1 MCQDRDCPTGKA
13 PHLANGPGKPAAR
26 RQHCSSLGP
35 IHAHP
40 TPPQVE
46 HLQGGH
52 YRGILS
58 PLLGIAKDEGIR
70 GFWKGNGANVLRII
84 PTSAVRF
91 YSFES
96 YKKLLRQLLRK
107 EDLQTV
113 KHTSLFPPPI
123 WSSSAMC
130 CHSLQWS
137 ARLNKQRELL
147 VASACAGTTAAVVAF
162 PIDFVRT
169 RLTAQTSSNKYYQ
182 GVVNAVVSIYRHEGP
197 LGFYKGIVP
206 SILNTA
212 PYIAINFTTYE
223 KLKNALGHAPG
234 PLLSLSMGAAAG
246 TLATTLV
253 YPLDLIRKR
262 IIVQGMGGKERTYQ
276 GMRDAVK
283 KIMVHEGLRGFYR
296 GLVVTYL
303 KVVPSTAV
311 TWCVVELF
319 KSFQF
324 F

>member
-58 PLLGIAKDEGIR
+58 PLLGIAKDEVLLSLAARSQLLTRKSCPKRAFGGFGKATAQMCCASSPLRLCASTLLKAIR
-70 GFWKGNGANVLRII
+70 RSPLLLLLGCALCSLAHRLFFFFFFGSRSNH
-84 PTSAVRF
+84 T
-91 YSFES
+91 
-96 YKKLLRQLLRK
+96 KLLRQLLRK

-169 RLTAQTSSNKYYQ
+169 RLTAQTSSNK
-182 GVVNAVVSIYRHEGP
+182 
-197 LGFYKGIVP
+197 
-206 SILNTA
+206 
-212 PYIAINFTTYE
+212 
-223 KLKNALGHAPG
+223 
-234 PLLSLSMGAAAG
+234 
-246 TLATTLV
+246 
-253 YPLDLIRKR
+253 
-262 IIVQGMGGKERTYQ
+262 
-276 GMRDAVK
+276 
-283 KIMVHEGLRGFYR
+283 
-296 GLVVTYL
+296 
-303 KVVPSTAV
+303 
-311 TWCVVELF
+311 
-319 KSFQF
+319 
-324 F
+324 